1 VAELVVKQEILKTAI
16 TIQRGFDV
24 LVHAAFLEDFE
35 LVVAIL
41 TEDCTLVG
49 E

>member
-1 VAELVVKQEILKTAI
+1 MAELVVKQEILQTAI

-41 TEDCTLVG
+41 TEDRTLVG